1 MKKLIAI
8 LLSVL
13 MLCSVIPFATVA
25 VSAEEGINIIVEV
38 SEEQVNAGDEFE
50 VTVLLEGN
58 PGLISADITLTYDPT
73 AIELVGEWDG
83 EEFYPEISSPRKWK
97 ANGFTYR
104 VDDGLCVVQFVLGTA
119 SNITEEEYFTALF
132 VAKDD
137 AYTGDYSLT
146 VSYDPANYF
155 GRGEVDGTFDPV
167 AILGVE
173 NGSISING
181 AEPTPPSCT
190 HEYDNACDVDCNLCG
205 EVREV
210 EHNVAH
216 VEAKDATCTE
226 LGNIEYWYCETCG
239 AAWLDEAHTLNTN
252 MMAVKLPMIDHTYD
266 NDFDA
271 DCNACGA
278 VREVAAFPV
287 PVIGKSISED
297 VSGYAVLFDANVE
310 GLELVDGAADYTNAT
325 YNGYKLLGLGV
336 TASNGNS
343 ETTIEGVRVY
353 GINDETGALQ
363 FAFRIINIPES
374 GYGTEITMVPYYIV
388 EIDGVATTI
397 EGEAVVGSY
406 AEIAG

>member
-1 MKKLIAI
+1 MDATCGADGSVTYTCGNCGDSYTDVLPATGEHVYFDDCSAI
-8 LLSVL
+8 
-13 MLCSVIPFATVA
+13 C
-25 VSAEEGINIIVEV
+25 EV
-38 SEEQVNAGDEFE
+38 CGYEREAG
-50 VTVLLEGN
+50 
-58 PGLISADITLTYDPT
+58 
-73 AIELVGEWDG
+73 
-83 EEFYPEISSPRKWK
+83 
-97 ANGFTYR
+97 
-104 VDDGLCVVQFVLGTA
+104 
-119 SNITEEEYFTALF
+119 
-132 VAKDD
+132 
-137 AYTGDYSLT
+137 
-146 VSYDPANYF
+146 
-155 GRGEVDGTFDPV
+155 
-167 AILGVE
+167 
-173 NGSISING
+173 
-181 AEPTPPSCT
+181 
-190 HEYDNACDVDCNLCG
+190 
-205 EVREV
+205 
-210 EHNVAH
+210 HNVIH

-226 LGNIEYWYCETCG
+226 LGNIEYWYCDVCG
-239 AAWLDEAHTLNTN
+239 MAWLDEACIMNTN

-287 PVIGKSISED
+287 PEIGKSISED
-297 VSGYAVLFDANVE
+297 VNGYAVLFDANVE

-325 YNGYKLLGLGV
+325 YEGYKLLGLGV

-388 EIDGVATTI
+388 EIDGVQTTI